1 MTDTI
6 QSIPFESATFC
17 EDCKMVTESK
27 GIACVVCGSLA
38 VVNLRWMIEKKGK
51 RDAD

>member
-1 MTDTI
+1 MTEPI
-6 QSIPFESATFC
+6 RSIPFERATYC

-27 GIACVVCGSLA
+27 GLACVVCGSTA

-51 RDAD
+51 K